1 MGDSLRPPRE
11 LDFSNTQK
19 SWPEYKKRF
28 ARYRKASG
36 LSDKSAERQINM
48 LIYCMGREAEAIV
61 NQIKVRAPRAAVL
74 ANKEQGIAA
83 VKAEDAEGTLYDRTV
98 EALDAYFTPRDNHL
112 HYEVLFM
119 SRSQFPE
126 RVTNISSEIC
136 MSWSRGAVGG
146 TSCTRRI

>member
-1 MGDSLRPPRE
+1 
-11 LDFSNTQK
+11 
-19 SWPEYKKRF
+19 
-28 ARYRKASG
+28 
-36 LSDKSAERQINM
+36 M

-112 HYEVLFM
+112 HYAVLSM
-119 SRSQFPE
+119 SRSQLTEESNKHFIRNLHE
-126 RVTNISSEIC
+126 LV
-136 MSWSRGAVGG
+136 SRCSGWDQLHN
-146 TSCTRRI
+146 